1 MYDLTG
7 KRFDKLLV
15 IKYDHSDKRGRYWLC
30 KCDCGNTKVV
40 NGSYLRQGGHFHSC
54 GKCGGKVDLVGKEFV

>member
-7 KRFDKLLV
+7 KRFDKFVV

-40 NGSYLRQGGHFHSC
+40 NGSYLRQIGRASC
-54 GKCGGKVDLVGKEFV
+54 RERV